1 MGVPSP
7 YTSSAINTTDEGK
20 KIDELG
26 EDIHEM
32 QWVEVEIEEPDLME
46 VGPNGPT
53 GPNGMDLTT
62 EPSVQP
68 VPDRRRDFPSVAN
81 LTIQYLES
89 IGVYDDNESALNA
102 TA

>member
-7 YTSSAINTTDEGK
+7 YTSSAINTTDEE
-20 KIDELG
+20 KIEEFG

-68 VPDRRRDFPSVAN
+68 VRDRRRDFPSVAN

>member
-7 YTSSAINTTDEGK
+7 YTSSAINTTDEE
-20 KIDELG
+20 KIEEFG

-62 EPSVQP
+62 EPSAHLVR
-68 VPDRRRDFPSVAN
+68 DSRCDFPSVAN
-81 LTIQYLES
+81 LTTDYLQS
-89 IGVYDDNESALNA
+89 IGVYDDDN
-102 TA
+102 

>member
-7 YTSSAINTTDEGK
+7 YTSSAINTTDEET
-20 KIDELG
+20 IEEFG

-32 QWVEVEIEEPDLME
+32 QWVEVEIEGPDLME

-62 EPSVQP
+62 EPSAQP
-68 VPDRRRDFPSVAN
+68 VRDRRLARRLASRSARGEAN
-81 LTIQYLES
+81 LGQVRS
-89 IGVYDDNESALNA
+89 GSG
-102 TA
+102 